1 MADSSRRFFRG
12 AAQRAATAAHF
23 SQSDGRRRWHASCS
37 LLRQQA
43 GAHHGAPACV
53 QRKGSLMWLLAYYV
67 AFMIAGDFSAYF
79 IGLFVE
85 YEFGSQ
91 ASLIVFLALYF
102 LFLWVSWVL
111 AVWVTKPREAEGL
124 AG

>member
-1 MADSSRRFFRG
+1 MAAPMARQLQPAAAARR
-12 AAQRAATAAHF
+12 AK
-23 SQSDGRRRWHASCS
+23 
-37 LLRQQA
+37 
-43 GAHHGAPACV
+43 HGAPARV

-91 ASLIVFLALYF
+91 ASLIVFLTLYF

-111 AVWVTKPREAEGL
+111 AVWVTRPRAAEGL

>member
-1 MADSSRRFFRG
+1 M
-12 AAQRAATAAHF
+12 AAHF
-23 SQSDGRRRWHASCS
+23 RNRRAAPMARELQPAAAAGRAK
-37 LLRQQA
+37 
-43 GAHHGAPACV
+43 HGAPARV

-111 AVWVTKPREAEGL
+111 AVRVTRPSEAEGF